1 MGGAPESFLVGL
13 AVLSLLSEVAE
24 QHALV
29 CIVDDAQWL
38 DRVSAQVLGFVA
50 RRLWAERVALVFAVR
65 ESSDVPELSGLPELA
80 VRGLG
85 NRDASALLE
94 SVLPGRL
101 DERVRDRI
109 IAETH
114 GNPLALLELP
124 RGFAPAQL
132 AGGFG
137 LPGTM
142 PLAGRIEQ
150 SFLGR
155 VLALPT
161 ETQRLLVT
169 AAVEPVGDVT
179 LLWRAAERLG
189 IGTEAAIPAEQAG
202 LVEFGARVIFRH
214 PLVRSAAFRAASLRD
229 LQEGHAALAQAIDPE
244 SDPDRRAR
252 HRAHAAAAP
261 DEAVAA
267 ELERSAERAMA
278 RGGVAAA
285 AAIGPLDE
293 LQRARLERLRAQ
305 VRFAEKRGSDA
316 PPLLLRAA
324 RRLAALDPEGA

>member
-1 MGGAPESFLVGL
+1 M
-13 AVLSLLSEVAE
+13 
-24 QHALV
+24 
-29 CIVDDAQWL
+29 
-38 DRVSAQVLGFVA
+38 
-50 RRLWAERVALVFAVR
+50 
-65 ESSDVPELSGLPELA
+65 
-80 VRGLG
+80 
-85 NRDASALLE
+85 E

-124 RGFAPAQL
+124 RGFTPAQL

-137 LPGTM
+137 LPSVM

-150 SFLGR
+150 SFLRR

-189 IGTEAAIPAEQAG
+189 IGTEAATPAEQAG

-214 PLVRSAAFRAASLRD
+214 PLVRSAAFGQLPCATS
-229 LQEGHAALAQAIDPE
+229 
-244 SDPDRRAR
+244 RRATR
-252 HRAHAAAAP
+252 PSRRRSTPRVTRIAGPGTEPTAHG
-261 DEAVAA
+261 
-267 ELERSAERAMA
+267 A
-278 RGGVAAA
+278 R
-285 AAIGPLDE
+285 
-293 LQRARLERLRAQ
+293 
-305 VRFAEKRGSDA
+305 
-316 PPLLLRAA
+316 
-324 RRLAALDPEGA
+324 